1 MPFHVPC
8 QVRYARRG
16 SGDRG
21 DALLFPEIETQE
33 IKTEEGKRER
43 GREGQEVSSGNRNL
57 RVARSPLPALFPDD
71 RHSTHAF
78 GENILVSWTEV
89 ALSAQA
95 AFPLAVGIKDL

>member
-1 MPFHVPC
+1 M
-8 QVRYARRG
+8 RYVRRG

-33 IKTEEGKRER
+33 IKTEEERE
-43 GREGQEVSSGNRNL
+43 GEREGQEVSSGNRNL

-78 GENILVSWTEV
+78 RENIHMNWTQV
-89 ALSAQA
+89 ALSAQT
-95 AFPLAVGIKDL
+95 AFPLAVGIQGL